1 RGRSKL
7 LEYDPARR
15 ALFQDSF
22 TVRKGEPMNL
32 HAVYYALT
40 PQREARTVS
49 LTLEP
54 PARTLAATPG
64 LGIRKDIRIADEG
77 LAAGVRYRLRND
89 GDEAIELSFTSAS
102 NLGLLGENEAADV
115 ITVGTRK
122 TTAGKPIEVRNVTE
136 VQVHSESKHF
146 DLTLA
151 IDPPA
156 LVITKPIYAVTNSDR
171 KSTRLNSSH
180 VSISYAVFCLKKKKN
195 KHNNHEPPNI
205 SLIFSHFLT
214 PLYESMY
221 V

>member
-89 GDEAIELSFTSAS
+89 GDEAIELSFTSTSISRSVVPRSARWS
-102 NLGLLGENEAADV
+102 NRRSCARPRAAARRRRPPAKLRPVRGGRPSADVRARAADP
-115 ITVGTRK
+115 
-122 TTAGKPIEVRNVTE
+122 A
-136 VQVHSESKHF
+136 VQPA
-146 DLTLA
+146 TA
-151 IDPPA
+151 IDRSQRRRAAAGRRHP
-156 LVITKPIYAVTNSDR
+156 R
-171 KSTRLNSSH
+171 R
-180 VSISYAVFCLKKKKN
+180 CRG
-195 KHNNHEPPNI
+195 
-205 SLIFSHFLT
+205 
-214 PLYESMY
+214 
-221 V
+221 